1 VLQFIFLVP
10 HILAVTSEPT
20 CASAQVLSVPM
31 RRWSVALQSLMHCQP
46 TVYAP
51 STAAGEQ
58 RGAS

>member
-20 CASAQVLSVPM
+20 CASAQVLSVQM
-31 RRWSVALQSLMHCQP
+31 RRWSVALQSLMPGQP